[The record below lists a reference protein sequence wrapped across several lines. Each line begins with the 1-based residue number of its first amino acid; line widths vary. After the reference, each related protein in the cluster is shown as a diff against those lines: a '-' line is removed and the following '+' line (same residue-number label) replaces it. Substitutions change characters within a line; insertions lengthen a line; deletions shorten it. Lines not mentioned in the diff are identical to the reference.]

1 MEASL
6 KVILFSFSF
15 VGESFWPRGPL
26 PWVWIIDINSLLV
39 CPGDVVESV
48 IVLSAVFL
56 LRKEFLAGIWPKG
69 LASEPGGQCFIW
81 TNMKNIFLFANDQNR
96 VWSHSSYFCIWVVV
110 GHVTEL
116 WIWRQRGSHCGFK
129 KWHISWVCY
138 PVSAEEFYLL
148 NSVHAN
154 MCVCRV
160 RKTVSWESDCCSFVE
175 GIYPDYVKQCICID
189 CCDIPIDCL
198 LI

>member
-26 PWVWIIDINSLLV
+26 PWVRIIDINSLLV
-39 CPGDVVESV
+39 CPGDVVESL
-48 IVLSAVFL
+48 IVLSAVLL

-96 VWSHSSYFCIWVVV
+96 VWNRSSYFCIWVVV

-116 WIWRQRGSHCGFK
+116 WIWRPRSSHFSFK
-129 KWHISWVCY
+129 KWHISLICY

-148 NSVHAN
+148 NSVRVN
-154 MCVCRV
+154 MSVCCVH
-160 RKTVSWESDCCSFVE
+160 KTVSWESVCCSFVG
-175 GIYPDYVKQCICID
+175 GIYPDYVKHSLFVLTAMTSQ
-189 CCDIPIDCL
+189 
-198 LI
+198 